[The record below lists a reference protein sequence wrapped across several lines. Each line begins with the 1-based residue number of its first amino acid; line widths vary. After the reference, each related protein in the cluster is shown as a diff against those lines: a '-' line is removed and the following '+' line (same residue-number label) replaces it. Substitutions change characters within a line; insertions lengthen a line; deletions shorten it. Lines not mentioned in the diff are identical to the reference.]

1 MKQFVNLGKSD
12 VEVFPIALGTN
23 AVGGHNLYPNLDE
36 EQGKDVVR
44 QAINH
49 GINLLDTA
57 YIYGPERSEE
67 LVGEVV
73 KEYPR
78 EQIKIATKGSHEFDE
93 NQEVHQNNQPEYL
106 KQQVE
111 NSLKRLQT
119 DYIDLYYIHF
129 PDDNT
134 PKDQAVAALQE
145 LKEQGKIKA
154 IGVSN
159 FTLDQLKEANK
170 DGYVDAVQ
178 LEYNLLHRENEAVLQ
193 YCVDHL
199 ITFIPYFPLASGIL
213 AGKYDENTKF
223 SDHRTTRRDF
233 IPGVFEENVRRVK
246 ALESLVAA
254 HQTSIA
260 NIVLAFYLTRPAID
274 VIIPGAKRAEQV
286 IENIKAA
293 DIVLSDDEIQ
303 YIDELFPIE
312 D

>member
-49 GINLLDTA
+49 GINFLDTA

-170 DGYVDAVQ
+170 DGYVDVVQ

-193 YCVDHL
+193 YCVDHQ

-233 IPGVFEENVRRVK
+233 KPGVFEENVRRVN
-246 ALESLVAA
+246 ALEKIAAA

-260 NIVLAFYLTRPAID
+260 NIV
-274 VIIPGAKRAEQV
+274 
-286 IENIKAA
+286 
-293 DIVLSDDEIQ
+293 
-303 YIDELFPIE
+303 
-312 D
+312 

>member
-170 DGYVDAVQ
+170 DGYVDVVQ

-193 YCVDHL
+193 YCVDHQ

-223 SDHRTTRRDF
+223 SDHHTTRRDF
-233 IPGVFEENVRRVK
+233 KPGVFEENVRRVK
-246 ALESLVAA
+246 ALERIATS

>member
-170 DGYVDAVQ
+170 DGYVDVVQ

-223 SDHRTTRRDF
+223 SDHRTTCRDF

-246 ALESLVAA
+246 ALESLAAA

>member
-170 DGYVDAVQ
+170 DGYVDVVQ
-178 LEYNLLHRENEAVLQ
+178 LEYNLLNRENEAVLQ

-246 ALESLVAA
+246 ALESLAAA

>member
-170 DGYVDAVQ
+170 DGYVDVVQ

-193 YCVDHL
+193 YCVDHQ

-246 ALESLVAA
+246 ALESLAAA

-274 VIIPGAKRAEQV
+274 VIIPGTKRAEQV

-293 DIVLSDDEIQ
+293 DIVLSDDELQ

>member
-170 DGYVDAVQ
+170 DGYVDVVQ

-223 SDHRTTRRDF
+223 SDHRTTRRNF

-246 ALESLVAA
+246 ALESLAAA

>member
-78 EQIKIATKGSHEFDE
+78 EQIKIATKGSREFDE
-93 NQEVHQNNQPEYL
+93 NQEVHQKNQPEYL

-170 DGYVDAVQ
+170 DGYVDVVQ

-193 YCVDHL
+193 YCVDHQ

-246 ALESLVAA
+246 ALESLAAA

-286 IENIKAA
+286 VENIKAA

>member
-57 YIYGPERSEE
+57 YIYGPERSEK

-170 DGYVDAVQ
+170 DGYVDVVQ

>member
-12 VEVFPIALGTN
+12 VEVLPIALGTN

-78 EQIKIATKGSHEFDE
+78 EQIKIATKRSHEFDE

-170 DGYVDAVQ
+170 DGYVDVVQ

-193 YCVDHL
+193 YCVDHQ

-246 ALESLVAA
+246 ALESIAAA

-260 NIVLAFYLTRPAID
+260 NIVLVFYLTRPAID

>member
-93 NQEVHQNNQPEYL
+93 NQEVHQKNQPEYL

-170 DGYVDAVQ
+170 DGYVDVVQ

-193 YCVDHL
+193 YCVDHQ

-246 ALESLVAA
+246 ALESLAAA

>member
-170 DGYVDAVQ
+170 DGYVDVVQ

-193 YCVDHL
+193 YCVDHQ

-246 ALESLVAA
+246 ALESLAA
-254 HQTSIA
+254 VHQTSIA